1 MIVSSCIGSEATV
14 FTSKSG
20 LIKLAGLQNDTNT
33 SLKKETHTHTHTHTH
48 KVFNFFNDTGR
59 EVAVTQIKLF
69 RAHYTKE
76 KCGIKKIKKTR

>member
-1 MIVSSCIGSEATV
+1 MSSCNGSEATA

-33 SLKKETHTHTHTHTH
+33 SLKKETHTHTHTDN
-48 KVFNFFNDTGR
+48 VFNFFNDTGR